1 LAAELHVELV
11 AADRNVWSGEA
22 TLVVARTTSGDIGV
36 MPGHQPLLGVLES
49 GPVTIR
55 TSEGNTVIAAVHGGF
70 ISFADNK
77 LSLLAEIAE
86 LADEIDVQRAERALE
101 RAKSE
106 RRSVDHGARG
116 DLLAAAADL
125 GGRHPLVPGVV
136 PQRRG
141 VLHAGDVQLDERS
154 ADRLDVVTRAGA

>member
-1 LAAELHVELV
+1 MAAELHVELV
-11 AADRNVWSGEA
+11 AADRSVWSGEA

-55 TSEGNTVIAAVHGGF
+55 TSEGGTVVAAVHGGF

-106 RRSVDHGARG
+106 AD
-116 DLLAAAADL
+116 AAAERRADVRL
-125 GGRHPLVPGVV
+125 RAVAGCAEHPRTDVIRQPQPRPVLEFSRPGRG
-136 PQRRG
+136 
-141 VLHAGDVQLDERS
+141 
-154 ADRLDVVTRAGA
+154 

>member
-1 LAAELHVELV
+1 MRPAPSFTPTRLVTNTRPNRRVVTRGATLAAELHVALV
-11 AADRNVWSGEA
+11 AADREVWSGEA

-55 TSEGNTVIAAVHGGF
+55 TSDGATVVAAVHGGF

-86 LADEIDVQRAERALE
+86 LSDEIDVQRAERELE
-101 RAKSE
+101 RAQAEGDASAE
-106 RRSVDHGARG
+106 RRADVR
-116 DLLAAAADL
+116 LRAATA
-125 GGRHPLVPGVV
+125 
-136 PQRRG
+136 
-141 VLHAGDVQLDERS
+141 
-154 ADRLDVVTRAGA
+154 TR